1 MLKIA
6 AIGTAVAV
14 SAASGQVYFS
24 SFESGADG
32 FVGTGDWELGMPTG
46 FDGADF
52 GGPEPVG
59 GNTGDMAWGT
69 VIGGQHNASTT
80 SSLSQTFDFTGW
92 SGVSLT
98 YFEWLDS
105 GGNSFDTAET
115 IVNGDVL
122 LLADGGPTAGWREVT
137 LDLSAYDGLSSVTVD
152 FVFTT
157 TAVVERVGW
166 YIDDVSIN
174 GVPAPASA
182 ALLGLGGLVATRRR
196 R

>member
-6 AIGTAVAV
+6 ALGTAAFVA
-14 SAASGQVYFS
+14 AASGQIYSS
-24 SFESGADG
+24 SFETGTDG
-32 FVGTGDWELGMPTG
+32 FVGTGDWERGIPVG

-59 GNTGDMAWGT
+59 GHTGDFAFGT
-69 VIGGQHNASTT
+69 IIGGQHNPSTT
-80 SSLSQTFDFTGW
+80 SSLSQTFDFTGYT
-92 SGVSLT
+92 GVTLS

-105 GGNSFDTAET
+105 GGNSFDTAQT

-122 LLADGGPTAGWREVT
+122 LLADGGPTGDWREVT
-137 LDLSAYDGLSSVTVD
+137 LDLSAYDGMSSVTVD
-152 FVFTT
+152 FLFTT
-157 TAVVERVGW
+157 TGVVERVGW
-166 YIDDVSIN
+166 YIDDVSIS